1 MKKIV
6 LTLMLLALFSGKAFS
21 GERGP
26 LQNVYASWASV
37 TASTTLAFPYNSRDL
52 TIHNAS
58 AVDVIVDLRGNT
70 IDSDGIFGFNNSTFQ
85 LQGDETITFTDY
97 VTNAVSFKSSTGAV
111 ASPVSVIAT
120 Y

>member
-6 LTLMLLALFSGKAFS
+6 LTLMLLALLNGRAFA
-21 GERGP
+21 GERGT
-26 LQNVYASWASV
+26 LQNVYASWVSV
-37 TASTTLAFPYNSRDL
+37 TASTTLTFPFNSRDL

-70 IDSDGIFGFNNSTFQ
+70 IDADGIFGFNNSTFQ
-85 LQGDETITFTDY
+85 LQGDEIITLHDY
-97 VTNAVSFKSSTGAV
+97 VTGAVSFKSSTGAV